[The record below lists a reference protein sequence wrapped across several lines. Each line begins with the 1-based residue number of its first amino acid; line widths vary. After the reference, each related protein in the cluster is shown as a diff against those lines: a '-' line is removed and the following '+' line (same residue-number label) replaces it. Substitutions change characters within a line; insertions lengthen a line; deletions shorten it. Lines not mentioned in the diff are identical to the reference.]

1 MSVSCLVVVEE
12 EGKAGLVVISVLLV
26 VGRRRSVDIVV
37 DGLGSWYADAT
48 GVVAADTGNLGA

>member
-1 MSVSCLVVVEE
+1 VSCLVVE

-48 GVVAADTGNLGA
+48 GVVAVDTGKLGA

>member
-1 MSVSCLVVVEE
+1 VSVSCLVVE

-48 GVVAADTGNLGA
+48 GVVAVDTGKLGA